1 MEVELH
7 RWPMTYSIG
16 AGPST
21 LATSTL
27 ARSETVSVVVI
38 VILL

>member
-1 MEVELH
+1 MRPPKASAFAPSKLA
-7 RWPMTYSIG
+7 PSKL
-16 AGPST
+16 APST
-21 LATSTL
+21 V

>member
-1 MEVELH
+1 MRPPKASAFAPSKL
-7 RWPMTYSIG
+7 
-16 AGPST
+16 APST
-21 LATSTL
+21 V